1 VLIVGVGE
9 RDHSFGSDFSQVE
22 CRGGRVHHWSVVRH
36 DAPVTTSSTSSELL
50 ERAREL
56 SMLGECLEAV
66 QRSSR
71 GRVLLIGGEAGV
83 GKTALLRRFRD
94 DCPGAR
100 FLWGACDALF
110 TPRPLGPFVDIAE
123 STGGELE
130 ELVETGAR
138 PYEVAAALMRELR
151 TRSPTVLVL
160 EDVHG
165 ADEATLDVLRL
176 LARRVEALPAL
187 VLASYRDDALDRGHP
202 FRVALGELATGE
214 ATGRMKVAPLS
225 AAAVAKLAEPLGVD
239 AEELYRKTSGNPFF
253 VTEALAAGAD
263 EIPHTVRDAAL
274 ARAARL
280 SPAARTLL
288 DAVAVVP
295 PQAEL
300 WLLESL
306 ADDAVDRLE
315 ECLSSGVLASVSGGV
330 AFRHELARL
339 TVEESLPPNRR
350 LELHRKALHALEDP
364 PGGAPDLARLAHH
377 AEAAGDANA
386 VLEFASAAGARA
398 ASLGSAREAAAQYA
412 RALRFADALDLDA
425 RGELLD
431 RRAYACYVIGEF
443 DEAIDAQQCAV
454 ECHRQLG
461 DQRREGDSLRSLSRL
476 LRYFG
481 RTEKAMEVGRK
492 ALAVLERLPPGHEL
506 AMAYCNLSHLYMHLE
521 NTDETIAW
529 GTRALDLAENLDDA
543 EALVYALTNIG
554 NVELLSGERN
564 VDKLERSLEL
574 GIQAGLDEHVG
585 RAFVSLTWWS
595 LRGRAY
601 ATADR
606 YFTSGLEFC
615 TERGLD
621 LWRFYLL
628 AHRARSQLDRGHWD
642 DAVAAAAPVLRDPRS
657 SPVTRIAALSV
668 LGLVRARRGDPD
680 VWTPLDEAWALA
692 KPTGELQRI
701 EPVAAARAEAAWLE
715 GRRDAVGDATDL
727 ALDLAVRRQSS
738 WIVGE
743 LTYWRHRVG
752 IDDEVAATGAEPW
765 AAQIAGDWRRAAD
778 MWTNLD
784 SPYEAA
790 LALADSQDEETV
802 RRGLQELH
810 RLGAQAA
817 AAIVARRLRA
827 RGARGLPRG
836 PRPSTQKNPAGLTA
850 RELDVLALVAEGLRN
865 AEIAERLV
873 LAEKTIDHHVS
884 AVLRKLGVRT
894 RGQASAEAV
903 KLGLIGQ
910 DR

>member
-1 VLIVGVGE
+1 M
-9 RDHSFGSDFSQVE
+9 
-22 CRGGRVHHWSVVRH
+22 
-36 DAPVTTSSTSSELL
+36 TTSYPSSELL

-56 SMLGECLEAV
+56 SMLGECVEAV
-66 QRSSR
+66 QRNSC

-83 GKTALLRRFRD
+83 GKTALLRRFCD
-94 DCPGAR
+94 DRPAAAR
-100 FLWGACDALF
+100 LLWGACDALF

-138 PYEVAAALMRELR
+138 PYEVAAALIRELR
-151 TRSPTVLVL
+151 RRSPTVLVL

-176 LARRVEALPAL
+176 LARRVESVPAL
-187 VLASYRDDALDRGHP
+187 VLVSYRDDELDRGHP
-202 FRVALGELATGE
+202 VRVALGELATGE

-253 VTEALAAGAD
+253 VTEALATGAD
-263 EIPHTVRDAAL
+263 EIPYTVRDAVIG
-274 ARAARL
+274 RAARL

-315 ECLSSGVLASVSGGV
+315 ECLSSGMLTSVSGAV

-339 TVEESLPPNRR
+339 AVEESLPPNRR
-350 LELHRKALHALEDP
+350 LELHSKALRALKDP
-364 PGGAPDLARLAHH
+364 PGGARDLARLAHH
-377 AEAAGDANA
+377 AEAAGDADA
-386 VLEFASAAGARA
+386 VLRFAPAAGARA
-398 ASLGSAREAAAQYA
+398 ASLGAAREAAAQYA
-412 RALRFADALDLDA
+412 RALRFADALGLDA

-431 RRAYACYVIGEF
+431 WRAYACYLIGEF
-443 DEAIDAQQCAV
+443 DEAIDAQQRAV

-461 DQRREGDSLRSLSRL
+461 DRRREGDSLRSLSRL
-476 LRYFG
+476 LRYLG
-481 RTEKAMEVGRK
+481 RTEEAMQVGRE
-492 ALAVLERLPPGHEL
+492 ALAVLERLPAGHEL
-506 AMAYCNLSHLYMHLE
+506 AMAYCNLSHLHMHLE
-521 NTDETIAW
+521 DAGKTIEW
-529 GTRALDLAENLDDA
+529 GTRALDLAEDLDDS

-554 NVELLSGERN
+554 NIELLAGGQN

-574 GIQAGLDEHVG
+574 GLEAGLDEHVG
-585 RAFVSLTWWS
+585 RAFVSFTWWS
-595 LRGRAY
+595 PRGRAY
-601 ATADR
+601 AAADG
-606 YFTSGLEFC
+606 YLESGLEYC

-621 LWRFYLL
+621 LWRFFLL
-628 AHRARSQLDRGHWD
+628 AHRARSHLDRGHWD
-642 DAVAAAAPVLRDPRS
+642 DAIASAAPVLRDPRS

-680 VWTPLDEAWALA
+680 VWTPLDEAWELA

-715 GRRDAVGDATDL
+715 GRRDAVGDASDL

-743 LTYWRHRVG
+743 LTYWRHRAG
-752 IDDEVAATGAEPW
+752 IDDEVAASGAEPW
-765 AAQIAGDWRRAAD
+765 AAHIAGDWRGAAD
-778 MWTNLD
+778 MWTDLD

-817 AAIVARRLRA
+817 AAIVARRLRE

-836 PRPSTQKNPAGLTA
+836 PRPTTQKNPANLTA
-850 RELDVLALVAEGLRN
+850 REIEVLGLVAQGLRN
-865 AEIAERLV
+865 AQIAERLV
-873 LAEKTIDHHVS
+873 LSEKTIDHHVS
-884 AVLRKLGVRT
+884 AILRKLDVRT
-894 RGQASAEAV
+894 RGEASAQAV
-903 KLGLIGQ
+903 TLGLAGQ

>member
-1 VLIVGVGE
+1 M
-9 RDHSFGSDFSQVE
+9 
-22 CRGGRVHHWSVVRH
+22 HHGSVVRKV
-36 DAPVTTSSTSSELL
+36 APITASNGSSELL

-56 SMLGECLEAV
+56 SMLGECLEGV

-71 GRVLLIGGEAGV
+71 GQVVLAGGEAGV
-83 GKTALLRRFRD
+83 GKTALLRRFCDEHRRS
-94 DCPGAR
+94 AR
-100 FLWGACDALF
+100 VLWGACDVLF
-110 TPRPLGPFVDIAE
+110 TPRPLGPFLDIAE
-123 STGGELE
+123 STGGELA

-138 PYEVAAALMRELR
+138 PHEVAGALIRELR
-151 TRSPTVLVL
+151 AREATILVL
-160 EDVHG
+160 EDVHS

-176 LARRVEALPAL
+176 LARRAAAVPAL
-187 VLASYRDDALDRGHP
+187 VLASYRDDELDRAHP
-202 FRVALGELATGE
+202 LRVVLGELATGE
-214 ATGRMKVAPLS
+214 GIGRLKLTPLS
-225 AAAVAKLAEPLGVD
+225 PAAVATLAEPHGVD
-239 AEELYRKTSGNPFF
+239 AEELYRRTAGNPFF

-263 EIPHTVRDAAL
+263 EIPQTVRDAVL
-274 ARAARL
+274 ARAARV

-295 PQAEL
+295 PHAEL

-339 TVEESLPPNRR
+339 AVEESLSPNRK
-350 LELHRKALHALEDP
+350 LELHRKALPALENP
-364 PGGAPDLARLAHH
+364 PSGAPDLARLAHH

-386 VLEFASAAGARA
+386 VVEFASAAGARA
-398 ASLGSAREAAAQYA
+398 ASLGAGREAAAQYA
-412 RALRFADALDLDA
+412 RALRFSDGLGLEA

-443 DEAIDAQQCAV
+443 DEAIDAQQWAV
-454 ECHRQLG
+454 DCHRQLG

-476 LRYFG
+476 LRYVG
-481 RTEKAMEVGRK
+481 RTEEAMEVARK

-529 GTRALDLAENLDDA
+529 GTRALDLAEDLDDA

-595 LRGRAY
+595 LRGRSY

-628 AHRARSQLDRGHWD
+628 AHRARSLLDRGHWD
-642 DAVAAAAPVLRDPRS
+642 DAVASAAPVLRDPRS
-657 SPVTRIAALSV
+657 SPVTRVAALSV

-680 VWTPLDEAWALA
+680 VWSPLEEAWELA

-715 GRRDAVGDATDL
+715 GRTEAVADATESALEL
-727 ALDLAVRRQSS
+727 AIRRRAG

-743 LTYWRHRVG
+743 LAFWRMRAG
-752 IDDEVAATGAEPW
+752 IHDEIAPIATEPW
-765 AAQIAGDWRRAAD
+765 ASHISGDWRRAAEL
-778 MWTNLD
+778 WSAID

-790 LALADSQDEETV
+790 LALADSPDEEAI
-802 RRGLQELH
+802 RRGLEELH

-817 AAIVARRLRA
+817 AAIVARRLRE

-836 PRPSTQKNPAGLTA
+836 PRPTTQKNPANLTA
-850 RELDVLALVAEGLRN
+850 REIEVLGLVAQGLRN
-865 AEIAERLV
+865 AEIAEGLV
-873 LAEKTIDHHVS
+873 LSERTVDHHV
-884 AVLRKLGVRT
+884 AAILRKLGVRT
-894 RGQASAEAV
+894 RGEAAA
-903 KLGLIGQ
+903 KAARLGLAGR